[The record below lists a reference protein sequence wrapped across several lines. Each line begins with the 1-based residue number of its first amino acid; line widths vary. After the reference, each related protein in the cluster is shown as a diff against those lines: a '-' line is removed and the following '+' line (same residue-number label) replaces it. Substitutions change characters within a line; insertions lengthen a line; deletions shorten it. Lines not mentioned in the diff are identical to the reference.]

1 MWAQQQLQGW
11 VNVDKYSIQT
21 AFGIM
26 LYFNFNG
33 RFKFEMVKP
42 KHRDLSL
49 DSCTMASFHILGL
62 FFMMLL
68 LSK

>member
-1 MWAQQQLQGW
+1 
-11 VNVDKYSIQT
+11 
-21 AFGIM
+21 M

-68 LSK
+68 LSL